1 MTTHLAPAINQC
13 SAHEPA
19 PSIRIVDGWLES
31 ARRVPS
37 PNADQRP
44 EPGDLGLIV
53 LHCISLPPGEFGSG
67 AIERLFTNT
76 LDPDAHPYFAEIH
89 HLRVSAHVLIRRDGE
104 IVQFVPFHRR
114 AWHAG
119 LSGYR
124 GRSQCNNFSVGIELE
139 GTDDGP
145 YEDVQYLKLNG
156 LLRALFDTY
165 PGLSPE
171 RVAAHSD
178 IAPGRKTDP
187 GPCFDWGRLA
197 P

>member
-1 MTTHLAPAINQC
+1 M
-13 SAHEPA
+13 
-19 PSIRIVDGWLES
+19 RIVDGWLES

-37 PNADQRP
+37 PNADPRP
-44 EPGDLGLIV
+44 EPGDLSLIV

-67 AIERLFTNT
+67 AIEQLFTNT
-76 LDPDAHPYFAEIH
+76 LDPDAHPYFAEIR
-89 HLRVSAHVLIRRDGE
+89 HLRVSAHGLIRRDGE
-104 IVQFVPFHRR
+104 IVQFVPFHQR

-124 GRSQCNNFSVGIELE
+124 GRAQCNNFSVGIELE

-165 PGLSPE
+165 PGLTPE
-171 RVAAHSD
+171 RIAAHSD

-187 GPCFDWGRLA
+187 GPYFDWGRLA